1 MYVLRFS
8 LPSFFTNIV
17 VNVDLMQHGSLLQEG
32 LESVVLYLQS
42 IGLSSSCAV
51 HIVFICHPELL
62 IILLLESMQV

>member
-1 MYVLRFS
+1 
-8 LPSFFTNIV
+8 
-17 VNVDLMQHGSLLQEG
+17 MQHGSLLQEG

-42 IGLSSSCAV
+42 IGLPSSCAV